1 MNRNRRIAEYN
12 NRDISGALQ
21 TIVVFPVAAARCTVR
36 KQISVICCTMCCLPA
51 LEAEQG

>member
-21 TIVVFPVAAARCTVR
+21 TIVMFPVAAARCAVQ
-36 KQISVICCTMCCLPA
+36 KQISIICCTMRRLPA